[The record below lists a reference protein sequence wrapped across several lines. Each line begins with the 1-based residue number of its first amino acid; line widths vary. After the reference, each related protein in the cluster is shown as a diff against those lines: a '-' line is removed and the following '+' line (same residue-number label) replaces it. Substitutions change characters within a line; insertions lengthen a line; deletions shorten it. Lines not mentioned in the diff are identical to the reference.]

1 MVSFLP
7 LMVPS
12 RGEVGFSAPGIRQR
26 SPQEVITMKTGLLV
40 RIEAEPEYADQ
51 VEAALRGAQELAEQE
66 RLTVTW
72 FAFRQDATTFGVFDT
87 FHDEQGR
94 QSHLQG
100 PIAAALGEMAQ
111 TMLSSTPVVTQ
122 VDLLGVKVP

>member
-1 MVSFLP
+1 
-7 LMVPS
+7 
-12 RGEVGFSAPGIRQR
+12 
-26 SPQEVITMKTGLLV
+26 MKIGLLV
-40 RIEAEPEYADQ
+40 RIEAKPEYADQ

-66 RLTVTW
+66 RHTVTW

-87 FHDEQGR
+87 FNDEQAR

-100 PIAAALGEMAQ
+100 PIAVALGEMAQ
-111 TMLSSTPVVTQ
+111 TMLSSAPVITP